1 MNTKIVQHVP
11 IEDLICRP
19 QVRQSSGYSL
29 ANIAGLARSIKE
41 SGGIHQPLLARQDG
55 SSLILIDGERRLRA
69 AKLSGLQT
77 VPVIIEEQ
85 SLTDADVTHRQLVI
99 DAQRVGLSPI
109 ERATSI
115 NRLMTETGWT
125 AGQIAVKLGLS
136 PASIS
141 KLLALLVLPPD
152 VQEHLT
158 AGRLAMSTAYEVAKV
173 ADSTARERLTAEA
186 VNGHLSREAV
196 VAKVRSAGQ
205 AKGGNM
211 PRRRAA
217 SPRERVVIPLGEGRS
232 VIVSAPTLSIDAV
245 VNWLTDLVERLR
257 AVSAEGKAMSDAVA
271 LVSSKRK

>member
-1 MNTKIVQHVP
+1 
-11 IEDLICRP
+11 
-19 QVRQSSGYSL
+19 
-29 ANIAGLARSIKE
+29 
-41 SGGIHQPLLARQDG
+41 
-55 SSLILIDGERRLRA
+55 
-69 AKLSGLQT
+69 
-77 VPVIIEEQ
+77 VIIEAQ

-115 NRLMTETGWT
+115 SRLMTETGWT
-125 AGQIAVKLGLS
+125 AAQVAVKLGLS

-173 ADSTARERLTAEA
+173 ADSAERERLTAEA

-196 VAKVRSAGQ
+196 VAKVRSASQ
-205 AKGGNM
+205 AKGGHM

-232 VIVSAPTLSIDAV
+232 VIVSAPTLSIEGV

-271 LVSSKRK
+271 LVSPKHK

>member
-1 MNTKIVQHVP
+1 MNTTLSHAPVDALV
-11 IEDLICRP
+11 CRP
-19 QVRQSSGYSL
+19 QVRQSSGYSDQE
-29 ANIAGLARSIKE
+29 ITGLARSIAE
-41 SGGIHQPLLARQDG
+41 SGGIHQPLLVRRDG
-55 SSLILIDGERRLRA
+55 DLLVVLDGERRLRA
-69 AKLSGLQT
+69 AKLAGLTT
-77 VPVIIEEQ
+77 VPIIVEEQ
-85 SLTDADVTHRQLVI
+85 SLTEADVTHRQLVI

-125 AGQIAVKLGLS
+125 AAQVAVKLGLS

-152 VQEHLT
+152 VKEHLT

-173 ADSTARERLTAEA
+173 ADSTERERLTAEA

-196 VAKVRSAGQ
+196 VAKVRSASQ
-205 AKGGNM
+205 AKGGHM
-211 PRRRAA
+211 PRRRTA

-257 AVSAEGKAMSDAVA
+257 AVSADGTAMSDAVA